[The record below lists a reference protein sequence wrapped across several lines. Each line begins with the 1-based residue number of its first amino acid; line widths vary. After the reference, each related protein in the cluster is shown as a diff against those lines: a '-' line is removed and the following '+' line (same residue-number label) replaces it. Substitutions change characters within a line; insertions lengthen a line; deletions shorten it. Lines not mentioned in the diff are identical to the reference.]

1 MACPHRKR
9 GDCLHC
15 KDMALI
21 GNLRA
26 KAGQRY
32 NMSVGERLY
41 DMLNQA
47 ADRIEALTS
56 GKGR

>member
-9 GDCLHC
+9 GDCRHC
-15 KDMALI
+15 KDKALI
-21 GNLRA
+21 ATLRA
-26 KAGQRY
+26 KAAQGY

-41 DMLNQA
+41 AMLSQA